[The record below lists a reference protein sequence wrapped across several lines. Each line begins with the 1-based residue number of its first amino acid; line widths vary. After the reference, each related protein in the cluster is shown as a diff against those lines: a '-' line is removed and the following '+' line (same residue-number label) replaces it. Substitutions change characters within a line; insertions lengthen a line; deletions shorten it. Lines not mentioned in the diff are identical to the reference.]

1 MNLTFDREG
10 TGHCLYTEAI
20 PLQSLGT
27 LEVRRATHIEFHHA
41 TQQWE
46 VKDTDGAI
54 LFADPSRS
62 RCLAWELENLNP

>member
-27 LEVRRATHIEFHHA
+27 LEVRRATHIEF
-41 TQQWE
+41 TTE
-46 VKDTDGAI
+46 S
-54 LFADPSRS
+54 FR
-62 RCLAWELENLNP
+62 